1 MSAFNNKDLQT
12 AHALSVSIIKQQPT
26 YTDAYYLL
34 AMINI
39 QIHQYNKAA
48 ELLKNAI
55 SIKDTAKYRIELAR
69 AYALLGISDAV
80 VAIGNTVTPEQLTS
94 AAELDK
100 LGVTFSLVG
109 LHQKALR
116 CFELAIK
123 KNTTP
128 ELLYNFAVSAKF
140 CGKLDDAY
148 KALSQVLNVKPDY
161 YQAHFAIS
169 ELTKDKA
176 IHAHIKVLNEQLA
189 IENQSIEAIM
199 HLSHALAKE
208 YDKTKNYTG
217 SIQALISAKNKRA
230 SLSPYERKL
239 DRTLFESLHQML
251 KGGLSVSEVQSQR
264 PIFVVGMPRSGTT
277 LVERILSGHSQ
288 VASGGELE
296 DFGVLLKQAS
306 KAPGNSVL
314 DPTMFTSAQD
324 INFTALA
331 KAYLSRTAH
340 IGDKKGRFVDKL
352 PFNFFYLPFIRS
364 AFPNAKIICLVR
376 NPLDTCIGN
385 FRQLFSLNNPH
396 YKYTQDLTDC
406 GWFYQQFL
414 TWVTAWEE
422 YDKKLTKIVNY
433 EQLTKDP
440 DNEVRALLKFCDLEW
455 EPNCVSI
462 QNNNAPVSTA
472 SKMQVREPINQS
484 SIGRW
489 QRYRPFTSEIEALF
503 PNSVR

>member
-1 MSAFNNKDLQT
+1 
-12 AHALSVSIIKQQPT
+12 
-26 YTDAYYLL
+26 
-34 AMINI
+34 
-39 QIHQYNKAA
+39 
-48 ELLKNAI
+48 
-55 SIKDTAKYRIELAR
+55 
-69 AYALLGISDAV
+69 
-80 VAIGNTVTPEQLTS
+80 
-94 AAELDK
+94 
-100 LGVTFSLVG
+100 
-109 LHQKALR
+109 
-116 CFELAIK
+116 
-123 KNTTP
+123 
-128 ELLYNFAVSAKF
+128 
-140 CGKLDDAY
+140 
-148 KALSQVLNVKPDY
+148 
-161 YQAHFAIS
+161 
-169 ELTKDKA
+169 
-176 IHAHIKVLNEQLA
+176 
-189 IENQSIEAIM
+189 
-199 HLSHALAKE
+199 
-208 YDKTKNYTG
+208 
-217 SIQALISAKNKRA
+217 
-230 SLSPYERKL
+230 
-239 DRTLFESLHQML
+239 
-251 KGGLSVSEVQSQR
+251 
-264 PIFVVGMPRSGTT
+264 MPRSGTT